1 MLVVWDIIHTYIH
14 VNKLEFSC
22 AKLIAKHPLPVKNV
36 RKITQKWK
44 QIWSWWPL
52 WGFLKFHHGQPVNLA
67 EITGALLPTRYSLF
81 LSIFPVFDI
90 RNWSRARAGQ
100 GSCSGSSDWNN
111 FHEYSNV
118 NTCRSTAGL
127 HQSPQFAKMSQS
139 LTHWKYYDTWYRTMI
154 ISKVDS
160 AIKKINVH
168 PWELAAGKHRDDWAS
183 DGGRSVVTS
192 VSWYIQESRW
202 K

>member
-1 MLVVWDIIHTYIH
+1 M
-14 VNKLEFSC
+14 NKLEFSC

-67 EITGALLPTRYSLF
+67 EKTGALLPTRYSLF

-90 RNWSRARAGQ
+90 RNWSRVRAGQ

-118 NTCRSTAGL
+118 NTCRSSQLDSTSL
-127 HQSPQFAKMSQS
+127 LSLPKWVKVWRIENITTHDTEQWSLAKSTQQ
-139 LTHWKYYDTWYRTMI
+139 L
-154 ISKVDS
+154 
-160 AIKKINVH
+160 KK
-168 PWELAAGKHRDDWAS
+168 
-183 DGGRSVVTS
+183 
-192 VSWYIQESRW
+192 
-202 K
+202 